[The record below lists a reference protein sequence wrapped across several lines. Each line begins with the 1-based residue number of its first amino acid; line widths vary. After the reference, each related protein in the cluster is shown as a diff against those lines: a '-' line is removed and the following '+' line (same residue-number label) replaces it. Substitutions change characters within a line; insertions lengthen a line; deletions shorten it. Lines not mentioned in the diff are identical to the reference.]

1 MARLHPGSLQPGQ
14 TFGPRYLIRRLIGGG
29 GAGAV
34 YEAQDVE
41 RGTVVAL
48 KLLGAE
54 GGARTA
60 RDLERE
66 LLIARQISSPHVVRI
81 LDIGEVNGV
90 AYLTMPYITGGD
102 LADILK
108 HEGRLPIDRVLGIS
122 KQVVAGLVAAHAA
135 GIVHRDLKPENILI
149 DAGGT
154 AVITDLGLAS
164 ADPGGTTVT
173 RAGAVTGT
181 LAYMAPEQAQGH
193 AVDQRADIY
202 AFGLVL
208 YDILGGRWRT
218 SQYESP
224 MSELMARL
232 HEPLPPIKVVAP
244 EVTPALD
251 AIITKCLRP
260 DPADRYQTAT
270 ELLGDLEN
278 LDSSGVPIRKAGVR
292 AGSVFWWICAAA
304 VLTAAAALVWW
315 LTRSVPAS

>member
-1 MARLHPGSLQPGQ
+1 MARPHTGTLQSGQ

-34 YEAQDVE
+34 YEASDQE
-41 RGTVVAL
+41 RGAVVAL
-48 KLLGAE
+48 KILGP
-54 GGARTA
+54 GPGSSR

-66 LLIARQISSPHVVRI
+66 LLVARQIASPHVVRI
-81 LDIGEVNGV
+81 LDIGEIQGV
-90 AYLTMPYITGGD
+90 AYLTMPYIPGGD

-108 HEGRLPIDRVLGIS
+108 HQGRLPLDRVLAIS
-122 KQVVAGLVAAHAA
+122 RHVAKGLAAAHAA

-149 DAGGT
+149 DADGS
-154 AVITDLGLAS
+154 ALITDLGLAS
-164 ADPGGTTVT
+164 ADAGGATVT
-173 RAGAVTGT
+173 RAGAVMGT

-208 YDILGGRWRT
+208 YDVLGGRWRT

-251 AIITKCLRP
+251 AIITKCLQP

-278 LDSSGVPIRKAGVR
+278 LDSSGAPIRKAGVR
-292 AGSVFWWICAAA
+292 AGSVFWW
-304 VLTAAAALVWW
+304 VGAAAALAAAALIFWSVY
-315 LTRSVPAS
+315 RS

>member
-48 KLLGAE
+48 KLLGADA
-54 GGARTA
+54 GGRPA

-81 LDIGEVNGV
+81 LDIGELNGI

-108 HEGRLPIDRVLGIS
+108 HEGRLPIDRVLAIS
-122 KQVVAGLVAAHAA
+122 KQVVRGLAAAHAT

-149 DAGGT
+149 DADGS

-164 ADPGGTTVT
+164 AEPGGTTVT
-173 RAGAVTGT
+173 RAGAVMGT

-193 AVDQRADIY
+193 AVDPRADLY

-208 YDILGGRWRT
+208 YDVLGGRWRT
-218 SQYESP
+218 SQYEAP

-232 HEPLPPIKVVAP
+232 NDELPPIKVVAP

-251 AIITKCLRP
+251 AIITKCLRH
-260 DPADRYQTAT
+260 DPADRYQSAG
-270 ELLGDLEN
+270 ELLKDLEK
-278 LDSSGVPIRKAGVR
+278 LDSTGNAVRTAGARGWR
-292 AGSVFWWICAAA
+292 AFWWVC
-304 VLTAAAALVWW
+304 AAAALAAAALIWW
-315 LTRSVPAS
+315 LAAR